1 MVLFFTFAKKKWKWL
16 QFCPYC
22 CFCFFSAWG
31 GLVAKSTCNKC
42 FKSIPAPICRWR
54 KDSTR
59 SSNLFFT
66 WPLTL
71 CGISLWVP
79 KRWYINISFLFFL
92 KKMYADLFVGWLDF
106 RFLRP
111 ASLESFPLLV
121 ISVIKHKINHHH
133 HMWLVWSV
141 SQARQGLEMYPQ
153 SHTVKEYDIIGWLV
167 KGSSIY
173 IKERERERRKKTD
186 CTCTWSGWDWC
197 HWSFPGSCPSGW
209 TRVGPSYQP
218 LYFIYRKL

>member
-1 MVLFFTFAKKKWKWL
+1 MKVTPILSLMLFF
-16 QFCPYC
+16 
-22 CFCFFSAWG
+22 SVWG

-42 FKSIPAPICRWR
+42 FKSIPALICRWR

-71 CGISLWVP
+71 CGISRWVP
-79 KRWYINISFLFFL
+79 KRWFIDISFLFFL
-92 KKMYADLFVGWLDF
+92 KKMYPDLFVSWLDF

-121 ISVIKHKINHHH
+121 ISVIKHIINHHH

-141 SQARQGLEMYPQ
+141 SQARQGLEMYAQ
-153 SHTVKEYDIIGWLV
+153 SHTIKEYHIISWLV
-167 KGSSIY
+167 KSSSIY
-173 IKERERERRKKTD
+173 IKERERERGGRRLTA
-186 CTCTWSGWDWC
+186 
-197 HWSFPGSCPSGW
+197 PVLEVVE
-209 TRVGPSYQP
+209 TRVIGRFQDHVHSAEPGAVH
-218 LYFIYRKL
+218 LVRW